1 MAITINL
8 PELGEGV
15 DSVDVV
21 SVLVAVGDQ
30 IEKDQSLIEVETEK
44 ASVEVPS
51 TSAGTVLEIH
61 VNEGDTVGEKAPIVT
76 LDVVE
81 AAADIPPE
89 QPTSDAAPAE
99 EQRSGGT
106 GGDEGQRSAEA
117 EEQRDG
123 GAGEN
128 GVAETATPPPPAVP
142 RDGISAVP
150 AAPTVRRVAREVGVD
165 ITAVEGSGHGGR
177 ISIDDVKAH
186 THRVL
191 TTGGSSTPGL
201 AAAELPDLAR
211 FGPVRREAMSKVRR
225 LTAENL
231 TRAWLNA
238 PQVTNHESADISDLE
253 EFRKAYRARVE
264 EAGGKL
270 TMTAILVKIVAS
282 TLKQHPTLNAA
293 VDMANSEIVF
303 RESINIGVAV
313 DTERGLLVPVI
324 RDADRRNLT
333 EIGVALDD
341 LARRA
346 RDKKLAPDDMQGGTF
361 SISNLGGIG
370 GTGFSPII
378 NWPEVAILGVSR
390 GRIEPQWHENSFRPR
405 LMLPLSLSYD
415 HRVVDGAEG
424 ARFTTLLA
432 GLLADIRRLLL

>member
-1 MAITINL
+1 MAITIKL

-21 SVLVAVGDQ
+21 AVLVAVGDE
-30 IEKDQSLIEVETEK
+30 IEVNQSLIEVETEK

-51 TSAGTVLEIH
+51 TAAGRITELH
-61 VNEGDTVGEKAPIVT
+61 VAEGDTIGEDAAIVT
-76 LDVVE
+76 IDAPSE
-81 AAADIPPE
+81 AASASE
-89 QPTSDAAPAE
+89 PTSEPDVAPESASE
-99 EQRSGGT
+99 IH
-106 GGDEGQRSAEA
+106 DEPGSDVPE
-117 EEQRDG
+117 
-123 GAGEN
+123 
-128 GVAETATPPPPAVP
+128 ETARPEPTTPPPPVTP
-142 RDGISAVP
+142 RDGMSTVP
-150 AAPTVRRVAREVGVD
+150 AAPTVRRFAREVGAD
-165 ITAVEGSGHGGR
+165 ITAVQGSGPGGR

-186 THRVL
+186 THRL
-191 TTGGSSTPGL
+191 LSQGTGGAIAT
-201 AAAELPDLAR
+201 ADLPDLSR

-238 PQVTNHESADISDLE
+238 PQVTNHETADITDLE
-253 EFRKAYRARVE
+253 EFRKAYKVRVE

-293 VDMANSEIVF
+293 VDMANHEIVY

-324 RDADRRNLT
+324 RDADRKNLT
-333 EIGVALDD
+333 EIGVALDG
-341 LARRA
+341 LARSA
-346 RDKKLAPDDMQGGTF
+346 RDKKLSPDELQGGTF

-370 GTGFSPII
+370 GTGFSPIV

-390 GRIEPQWHENSFRPR
+390 GRIEPQWHEGAFRPR

-415 HRVVDGAEG
+415 HRLVDGADA
-424 ARFTTLLA
+424 ARFLARLKASLEQPLLLA
-432 GLLADIRRLLL
+432 FEG